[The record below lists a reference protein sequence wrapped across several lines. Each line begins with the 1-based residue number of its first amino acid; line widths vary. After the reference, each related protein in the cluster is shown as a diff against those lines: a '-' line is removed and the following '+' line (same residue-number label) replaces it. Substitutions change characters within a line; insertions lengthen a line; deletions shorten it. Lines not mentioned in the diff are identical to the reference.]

1 MKPANTLAML
11 FAHNL
16 WANLRLLERCA
27 ALSPEQLDAAI
38 PGGYG
43 SIRDTLQHIV
53 SGEQLYFS
61 IVSTGQRGS
70 RPKAAPVTLAEMAQ
84 SARATGAGLLEWAP
98 KVSAADTYQ
107 EEWDGASL
115 AVPKSMMLTQAINHA
130 TEHRAQI
137 MATLTQLGI
146 QPPELDGWS
155 YYDSL
160 LPVNAAAFVAH
171 IMQTFPV
178 VETSEA
184 YGYTFFFD
192 GPDHRLPFATMS
204 SSDNEHDRVSN
215 LDRPGVYRLNIGVG
229 KQTFQSLFGA
239 APVDVGGYDFTTLD
253 TLMPHPEYAA
263 QSFIC
268 VLSPTKATFERV
280 RPLLVEAYAIAVQ
293 RHARHNPD
301 A

>member
-1 MKPANTLAML
+1 MKTADTLAML
-11 FAHNL
+11 FGHNL

-27 ALSPEQLDAAI
+27 ALTPEQLAAATL
-38 PGGYG
+38 GGYG
-43 SIRDTLQHIV
+43 SIHDTLQHIV
-53 SGEQLYFS
+53 EGEQLYFS
-61 IVSTGQRGS
+61 IVSTGLRGS
-70 RPKAAPVTLAEMAQ
+70 RPKDAPATLAAMAQ
-84 SARATGAGLLEWAP
+84 SARTTGAGLIEWAP
-98 KVSAADTYQ
+98 RVQPGDTYP
-107 EEWDGASL
+107 EEWDGALL

-160 LPVNAAAFVAH
+160 LPVNAAAVVSH

-192 GPDHRLPFATMS
+192 GPDHRLPFATLS

-215 LDRPGVYRLNIGVG
+215 LDRPGVYRLNIGVS

-239 APVDVGGYDFTTLD
+239 APVDVSRYDFTTLD

-268 VLSPTKATFERV
+268 VLAPTKATFERV
-280 RPLLVEAYAIAVQ
+280 RPLLAEAYDIAVR
-293 RHARHNPD
+293 RHARPNQ
-301 A
+301 AE